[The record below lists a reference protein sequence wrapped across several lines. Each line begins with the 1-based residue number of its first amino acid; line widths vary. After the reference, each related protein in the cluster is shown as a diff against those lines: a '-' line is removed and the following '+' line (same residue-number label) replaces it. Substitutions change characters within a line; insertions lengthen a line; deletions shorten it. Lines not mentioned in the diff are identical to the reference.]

1 MDTSHPGSE
10 NLIPAKPGEVR
21 NPHGRPKGSR
31 NRATIYNHW
40 LEMINDTGITEA
52 DAIALA
58 MILKAKQGDVAAA
71 KEAMDSGFGKIAD
84 KQELTGADGLPLNI
98 GVKWGSGDCPK

>member
-1 MDTSHPGSE
+1 MANDE
-10 NLIPAKPGEVR
+10 NLNPPWKPGQSG
-21 NPHGRPKGSR
+21 NPAGKPKGTR
-31 NRATIYNHW
+31 NRATIYSYW
-40 LEMINDTGITEA
+40 LEQINKDGVTEA
-52 DAIALA
+52 DSIVVA
-58 MILKAKQGDVAAA
+58 MIEKAKQGDVAAA